1 MTEADPIPEAAS
13 AGRAPLYFILATI
26 LLDAIGVGL
35 IFPMMPDLMA
45 RVGAGADTAS
55 GALYA
60 GVLMAAY
67 AAMQFLFAPIVGGLS
82 DAYGRRPVL
91 IAALATLAVDYVIMA
106 LAQTFWVLLV
116 GRVLAGIAGA
126 TYITAT
132 AYIADISPAEKR
144 AANFGLIGASFGV
157 GFVMGPA
164 LGGVLAAWH
173 ITAPFWVA
181 AGFSAVGALFG
192 IVVLPESLAPERR
205 RRFLRADLNPFGAIR
220 DAFRLPGLALPLLL
234 LFAFE
239 FVNMVYPTL
248 WSFWTREAYGWS
260 AALIGASFAFY
271 GIGVAVTQAAV
282 LPALIP
288 RIGEYRTL
296 IFGVAAGIVALVV
309 LGLTPPEVLV
319 FALIP
324 ISCLADMVPPTATAM
339 MSNMVTEDRQGV
351 LQGVIASL
359 GSIAAVIAPLL
370 ISPLFHAFATPDAT
384 FYLPGMPFL
393 AAGALLIAVFPAF
406 LRLNPARG

>member
-1 MTEADPIPEAAS
+1 MTEAPVSGAPP
-13 AGRAPLYFILATI
+13 AGRRAFRFVLAVI

-45 RVGAGADTAS
+45 RVGAGADTAT
-55 GALYA
+55 GAVYG

-82 DAYGRRPVL
+82 DAFGRRPVL
-91 IAALATLAVDYVIMA
+91 MAALATLAVDYVIMA
-106 LAQTFWVLLV
+106 LAESFWLLLV

-132 AYIADISPAEKR
+132 AYIADISPPENR
-144 AANFGLIGASFGV
+144 AANFGLIGATFGI

-181 AGFSAVGALFG
+181 AGFSALGVLFG
-192 IVVLPESLAPERR
+192 LVVLPESLAPEKRR
-205 RRFLRADLNPFGAIR
+205 RIVRADLNPFAAIR

-239 FVNMVYPTL
+239 FANMVYPTL
-248 WSFWTREAYGWS
+248 WSFWAREAYGWS
-260 AALIGASFAFY
+260 AALIGGSFAFY
-271 GIGVAVTQAAV
+271 GIGVAVTQGAV

-296 IFGVAAGIVALVV
+296 ILGVAAGIVALVA
-309 LGLTPPEVLV
+309 LGLTPPAFLV
-319 FALIP
+319 FVLIP

-339 MSNMVTEDRQGV
+339 MSNLVAEDRQGV

-359 GSIAAVIAPLL
+359 GSIAAVIAPL
-370 ISPLFHAFATPDAT
+370 IVTPLFHAFAAPDAPL
-384 FYLPGMPFL
+384 YLPGMPFL
-393 AAGALLIAVFPAF
+393 AAGVLLILVFPAF
-406 LRLNPARG
+406 LRLNPARRR

>member
-1 MTEADPIPEAAS
+1 MTEAPVSGAPP
-13 AGRAPLYFILATI
+13 AGRRALRFVLAVI

-45 RVGAGADTAS
+45 RVGAGADTAT
-55 GALYA
+55 GAVYG

-82 DAYGRRPVL
+82 DAFGRRPVL
-91 IAALATLAVDYVIMA
+91 MAALATLAVDYVIMA
-106 LAQTFWVLLV
+106 LAESFWLLLV

-132 AYIADISPAEKR
+132 AYIADISPPENR
-144 AANFGLIGASFGV
+144 AANFGLIGATFGI

-181 AGFSAVGALFG
+181 AGFSALGVLFG
-192 IVVLPESLAPERR
+192 LVVLPESLSPEKR
-205 RRFLRADLNPFGAIR
+205 RRFLRADLNPFAAIR

-239 FVNMVYPTL
+239 FANMVYPTL
-248 WSFWTREAYGWS
+248 WSFWTREAYGWP
-260 AALIGASFAFY
+260 AALIGGSFAFY
-271 GIGVAVTQAAV
+271 GIGVAVTQGAV

-296 IFGVAAGIVALVV
+296 ILGVAAGIVALVA
-309 LGLTPPEVLV
+309 LGLTPPAFLV
-319 FALIP
+319 FVLIP

-339 MSNMVTEDRQGV
+339 MSNLVAEDRQGV

-359 GSIAAVIAPLL
+359 GSIAAVIAPL
-370 ISPLFHAFATPDAT
+370 IVTPLFHAFAAPDAPL
-384 FYLPGMPFL
+384 YLPGMPFL
-393 AAGALLIAVFPAF
+393 AAGALLILVFPAF
-406 LRLNPARG
+406 LRLSPARRR